1 MKFSTF
7 VFVNFVVSVVADIF
21 LNDIANPPQ
30 PFPFKSKI
38 VDSLIPYFKNKSIIV
53 SGVYAGITI
62 CLTLVGVSLL
72 SKAIFGF
79 YVPSVSKEL
88 MMFSV
93 LAFPIG
99 FAVDIAIDKLK
110 IFGDSLDLYYEIAG
124 AGFWGAAAF
133 ITSIVTSYGIQKYLI
148 PVL

>member
-38 VDSLIPYFKNKSIIV
+38 IDSLVPYFKNKSIIV
-53 SGVYAGITI
+53 SGIYAGITI

-72 SKAIFGF
+72 SKSMFGF
-79 YVPSVSKEL
+79 YVPNEIKEL
-88 MMFSV
+88 MLFCV

-99 FAVDIAIDKLK
+99 FVVDIAIDKLK
-110 IFGDSLDLYYEIAG
+110 IFGKSLDPYYKVAG
-124 AGFWGAAAF
+124 AGFWGSFAF

>member
-30 PFPFKSKI
+30 PFPFHSDI
-38 VDSLIPYFKNKSIIV
+38 IYSLVPYFENKSIIV

-62 CLTLVGVSLL
+62 CLTLIGVCLL

-79 YVPSVSKEL
+79 YVPRVNKEL
-88 MMFSV
+88 LLFSG

-124 AGFWGAAAF
+124 AGFWGAVAF